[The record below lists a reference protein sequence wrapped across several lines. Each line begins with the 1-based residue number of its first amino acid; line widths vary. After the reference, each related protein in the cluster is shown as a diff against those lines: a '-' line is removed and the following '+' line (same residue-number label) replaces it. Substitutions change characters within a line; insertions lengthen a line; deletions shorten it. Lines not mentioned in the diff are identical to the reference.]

1 MKKHLSL
8 CPKQI
13 INDHNSRSPFLDCP
27 SHWHFVDEKCYL
39 FKKNER
45 SFHDADRSCKRM
57 NAKLFE
63 PRDLETNELVFNIA
77 KNVSKNW
84 NETSSDHKYIFFW
97 IGIHDTANEGIFSY
111 LRLGP
116 FKIILWS
123 CRAITKNLSIDN
135 FVYLHKSVSLYYAIE
150 PALER

>member
-13 INDHNSRSPFLDCP
+13 INDHNSRFSFLDCP
-27 SHWHFVDEKCYL
+27 SNWHYVDEKCYL
-39 FKKNER
+39 FKKKEK
-45 SFHDADRSCKRM
+45 SFHKADRSCKRM

-77 KNVSKNW
+77 KNVSKTW

-116 FKIILWS
+116 FKIIWLICAS
-123 CRAITKNLSIDN
+123 SRPKD
-135 FVYLHKSVSLYYAIE
+135 F
-150 PALER
+150 